1 MACHLGRYN
10 KYGAFL
16 QKNLNFSLFSS
27 EEGTE
32 QLIRVFFFFFFAM
45 ISSLY

>member
-16 QKNLNFSLFSS
+16 QKRNLNFSLFSS
-27 EEGTE
+27 EEGNRTTDSGF
-32 QLIRVFFFFFFAM
+32 LFFF
-45 ISSLY
+45 S